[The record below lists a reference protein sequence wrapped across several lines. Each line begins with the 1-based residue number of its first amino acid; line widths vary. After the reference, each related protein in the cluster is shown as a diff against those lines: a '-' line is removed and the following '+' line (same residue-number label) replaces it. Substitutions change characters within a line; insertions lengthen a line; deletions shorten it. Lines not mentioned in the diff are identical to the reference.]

1 MRALYTLATYLA
13 VPFVC
18 AGMLWRSLREPAYRR
33 GFAERFGL
41 GAANA
46 RDSIWVHAASVGE
59 VHAAEALIRALR
71 REYPGWPV
79 TLTTMTPAGAERAGA
94 LFGAAVQVR
103 LIPFDLPGA
112 VARFLRR
119 TRPRLAVILETELW
133 PNLYLACGRRGVP
146 IVIAS
151 ARVSE
156 RSARRYLRVAGLSRA
171 LFSSEIRVA
180 AQSSDDAQR
189 FMAIGASPTQ
199 TSVAGN
205 LKFDFEVPPGVR
217 ERGAALRERYAPARP
232 CWVAGSTHETE
243 EQMLLEAHRL
253 VRRQYSEAVLVLV
266 PRHRNRF
273 GEVAAWLASSGARF
287 VTRSAGGAYE
297 AGTEVLLVDT
307 LGELLDFYQAGDVA
321 FVGGTLVRVGGHNLL
336 EPAALARPILIG
348 PHYSNTADVAALL
361 LAADAIGIV
370 ANAAAL
376 ANAVAKLFGDSRLRE
391 ERGAAARA
399 VVEANRGA
407 VQKVLRLIAPLL
419 AAQEP

>member
-41 GAANA
+41 GAACH

-71 REYPGWPV
+71 REYPGWPI

-94 LFGAAVQVR
+94 LFGAAVQIR

-112 VARFLRR
+112 VGRFLRR

-133 PNLYLACGRRGVP
+133 PNLYLACSRRGVP

-156 RSARRYLRVAGLSRA
+156 RSARRYLRVASLSRA
-171 LFSSEIRVA
+171 LFASEIRVA

-189 FMAIGASPTQ
+189 FIAIGASPTQ

-205 LKFDFEVPPGVR
+205 LKFDFELPPGAR

-253 VRRQYSEAVLVLV
+253 VRRQYSAAVLVLV

-273 GEVAAWLASSGARF
+273 GEVAAWLAASGVRF
-287 VTRSAGGAYE
+287 VTRSAGGACE
-297 AGTEVLLVDT
+297 AGTEVVLVDT

-321 FVGGTLVRVGGHNLL
+321 FVGGTLVNVGGHNLL

-361 LAADAIGIV
+361 LAADAIEIV
-370 ANAAAL
+370 ADAAVL
-376 ANAVAKLFGDSRLRE
+376 ANAVARLFGNARLRE

-419 AAQEP
+419 QAQD

>member
-1 MRALYTLATYLA
+1 M
-13 VPFVC
+13 
-18 AGMLWRSLREPAYRR
+18 SEQ
-33 GFAERFGL
+33 
-41 GAANA
+41 
-46 RDSIWVHAASVGE
+46 E
-59 VHAAEALIRALR
+59 VR
-71 REYPGWPV
+71 
-79 TLTTMTPAGAERAGA
+79 
-94 LFGAAVQVR
+94 
-103 LIPFDLPGA
+103 
-112 VARFLRR
+112 
-119 TRPRLAVILETELW
+119 
-133 PNLYLACGRRGVP
+133 
-146 IVIAS
+146 
-151 ARVSE
+151 
-156 RSARRYLRVAGLSRA
+156 
-171 LFSSEIRVA
+171 
-180 AQSSDDAQR
+180 
-189 FMAIGASPTQ
+189 
-199 TSVAGN
+199 
-205 LKFDFEVPPGVR
+205 
-217 ERGAALRERYAPARP
+217 
-232 CWVAGSTHETE
+232 
-243 EQMLLEAHRL
+243 
-253 VRRQYSEAVLVLV
+253 
-266 PRHRNRF
+266 